1 MYSSAIPSF
10 RNNADIPRLIA
21 RPGRNNDEHNELKLI
36 TNLII
41 LLLQIIID
49 NQFVSTIMD
58 NC

>member
-1 MYSSAIPSF
+1 M
-10 RNNADIPRLIA
+10 
-21 RPGRNNDEHNELKLI
+21 NNDEHNQLKLI

-58 NC
+58 KTAQTNKWRNDNSSLTDPRNTSR